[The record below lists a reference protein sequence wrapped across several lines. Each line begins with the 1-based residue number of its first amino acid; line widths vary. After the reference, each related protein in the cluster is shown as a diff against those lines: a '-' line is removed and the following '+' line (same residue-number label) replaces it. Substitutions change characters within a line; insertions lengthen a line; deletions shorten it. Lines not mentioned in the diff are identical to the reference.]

1 MTNVQQTEKPL
12 NMVERVARA
21 ICAKTSGTDDDRQW
35 SMFIDAARAAIAAMR
50 EPTDGMRQRV
60 AADWGHRTWGQYSEV
75 IDAALEGK

>member
-1 MTNVQQTEKPL
+1 MSLREDVAKAIYYATKPKSGWDG
-12 NMVERVARA
+12 RA
-21 ICAKTSGTDDDRQW
+21 DGYKQKWLDMAV
-35 SMFIDAARAAIAAMR
+35 AAIEAMR